1 MQKSVYFLDIDDCL
15 IRTSRLEKNHLD
27 RLSDSLRQNGIQN
40 YSQITQEFGLSFNI
54 LFSRHQGK
62 ILGKIE
68 QSIADFYLSRLKEIE
83 KPIIDRYGDIKRWSR
98 EAILYIAAERVN
110 TKLNNAQL
118 QSSVEALWDE
128 ITTRADFYP
137 DALPFLK
144 KLLDMKKPFYL
155 ITSSD
160 SRLTLSET
168 TGLFH
173 YNPQHS
179 KKLKMKRLKKFT
191 KIGIPTDHIF
201 IADPYDKPNSQI
213 FSEAMNFALKELGS
227 FFQSV
232 MIGDSVKSDLLP
244 AKKAGFEKL
253 ILLRRHRQMENIP
266 GGIEIISTLSQLSYI
281 QNSRLQQYKLVNETI
296 MGNS

>member
-213 FSEAMNFALKELGS
+213 FLEAMNFALKELGS

>member
-15 IRTSRLEKNHLD
+15 IRTSLLEKNHLD
-27 RLSDSLRQNGIQN
+27 RLNDSLRQNGIQN

-213 FSEAMNFALKELGS
+213 FLEAMNFALKELGS

>member
-15 IRTSRLEKNHLD
+15 IKTSLLGKTHFD
-27 RLSDSLRQNGIQN
+27 RLSISLRQNGIQN

-62 ILGKIE
+62 ILGKME
-68 QSIADFYLSRLKEIE
+68 QSIADFYLSRLNEVE

-98 EAILYIAAERVN
+98 EAILYIAAERVD

-118 QSSVEALWDE
+118 QSSVKALWDE
-128 ITTRADFYP
+128 ITTHADFYP

-144 KLLDMKKPFYL
+144 KLLVIKKPFYL

-160 SRLTLSET
+160 NRLTLSDT

-173 YNPQHS
+173 YDPQYS
-179 KKLKMKRLKKFT
+179 KKLKMERLDKFT
-191 KIGIPTDHIF
+191 KLGIPTDHIF
-201 IADPYDKPNSQI
+201 IADPYDKPNPQI
-213 FSEAMNFALKELGS
+213 FSEALNFARKKLDSS
-227 FFQSV
+227 FLSV

-253 ILLRRHRQMENIP
+253 ILLRRHNQTENIP
-266 GGIEIISTLSQLSYI
+266 EGIKIISTLSQL
-281 QNSRLQQYKLVNETI
+281 
-296 MGNS
+296 